1 MVRPARPAPGPASR
15 PMWGWA
21 LAGACAGVLPALL
34 VFAPAHWLGDS
45 VAHASSG
52 QLLLLQPRGT
62 GWDGSAQL
70 VLAGGSA
77 RQDRAA
83 PPRPGAWAFPPR
95 FNGLRAGLHPSCC
108 PPEPLQARVDAGW
121 SGIRLR
127 VADGQSQWPAALL
140 AGLGTPWNT
149 LQPQG

>member
-34 VFAPAHWLGDS
+34 VFAPAHWLAHS

-62 GWDGSAQL
+62 GWDGSAQRL
-70 VLAGGSA
+70 LPGG
-77 RQDRAA
+77 RAA
-83 PPRPGAWAFPPR
+83 QARAARPGTVPWQLRPR
-95 FNGLRAGLHPSCC
+95 LNGLRARLHASCFA
-108 PPEPLQARVDAGW
+108 PEPLQARVDAGW

-127 VADGQSQWPAALL
+127 VADGQSQWPPALL
-140 AGLGTPWNT
+140 A
-149 LQPQG
+149 